1 MKITK
6 IFVIFASTYN
16 FIYGVRYK
24 YQTIYI
30 NHGLIGW
37 SDMYM
42 FQKLKSWNFSS
53 MLDIEIWFL
62 E

>member
-6 IFVIFASTYN
+6 IFVVFRSTYN

-24 YQTIYI
+24 NKTIYI
-30 NHGLIGW
+30 DHGLIGW
-37 SDMYM
+37 SNMYM
-42 FQKLKSWNFSS
+42 FQKLKSSI
-53 MLDIEIWFL
+53 LDIEIWYL